1 MPQNRSI
8 VTSCLRLAA
17 PCLFLIFCAGG
28 CGKGAPGDA
37 RAAVGDAAA
46 AAQEPIVIKFHDI
59 GNAGVF
65 AYAKREGILER
76 ALAPANAKVEWV
88 PGPAAFSANVDA
100 MNAGAIN
107 TAMAAVSPV
116 VGALA
121 HNLKFKIFTIADPA
135 GIRQAGILAPKD
147 SPIRTVKDLV
157 GKRVAVNLAAHGD
170 YILLRALEKNG
181 VPAAQ
186 VERVPIQPPE
196 AAAAFATGKIDAWS
210 TFGVFFTSAVRN
222 GAHVIAYEA
231 DLGSDDVLITSAN
244 VDVLHKNP
252 AAFRALLKAV
262 QDLTEEEHR
271 SPEKFQNVFT
281 DKGPTAV
288 SGEDL
293 RLAIEDAR
301 VAPVPRVPT
310 PGDRVRIGNVV
321 RLLFENKSID
331 RNISV
336 DEIVY
341 DIDAER

>member
-1 MPQNRSI
+1 LIS
-8 VTSCLRLAA
+8 SLRLLVVTVSLSLA
-17 PCLFLIFCAGG
+17 LVGG
-28 CGKGAPGDA
+28 CGKGASVDSSTSSAASAATDA
-37 RAAVGDAAA
+37 SAATGT
-46 AAQEPIVIKFHDI
+46 PIVLKIHDI
-59 GNAGVF
+59 GNAGVL
-65 AYAKREGILER
+65 AYAKREGVLER
-76 ALAPANAKVEWV
+76 ALAPTNAKVEWV
-88 PGPAAFSANVDA
+88 PGPAAFSANLDA

-107 TAMAAVSPV
+107 TAIAAVSPV

-121 HNLKFKIFTIADPA
+121 HNLKFKIFTISDPA
-135 GIRQAGILAPKD
+135 GVRQAGILVPKD
-147 SPIRTVKDLV
+147 SPVRAIKDLV

-181 VPAAQ
+181 VPPAQ

-231 DLGSDDVLITSAN
+231 DLGSDDVGITSAN
-244 VDVLHKNP
+244 ADILRKNP
-252 AAFRALLKAV
+252 AAFRALLKTV

-281 DKGPTAV
+281 DKGPAAV
-288 SGEDL
+288 SGDDL
-293 RLAIEDAR
+293 RIAIEEAR

-310 PGDRVRIGNVV
+310 PADRERIGNVA

-331 RNISV
+331 RNIGV

-341 DIDAER
+341 DIAREQ